1 MLEGLVIDDDQVVLA
16 GLEAV
21 AKINVPA
28 PNPDVVGE
36 KSDALHTDEETED
49 TVSDTP
55 LLDKRKRAP
64 ALKSPFVDFG
74 SADVGSTPMELMSS
88 GSQSAGDDRDFKMVT
103 YVKGLYALNDA
114 FADPMPPEDGSKTF
128 TVDEALLVMGFGNFH
143 VLVLCYAGMAWISE
157 AMEMMLLS
165 FVGPALRS
173 AWGISSHQQSLITS
187 VVFGGMLVGAYSW
200 GIVSDKYGRRK
211 GFLMTA
217 MVTAGAG
224 FMSALAPNYL
234 TLLIFRCLVG
244 VGLGGGPVL
253 SSWFLE
259 FIPAPNRGT
268 WMVIFSAFWTLGTI
282 FEASIA
288 WFVMPTLGWR
298 WLLAISSIPSSLL
311 LLFYWVAPESPRFL
325 CSKGRTAEALN
336 VLEKIAR
343 MNKAKLPPGILV
355 SDHQI
360 ELQEK
365 NTPSEEE
372 DTRLL
377 PSVGGESTISKTT
390 DTKTGAF
397 SSLLVLLSPKLIRS
411 TLLLWFVFFGN
422 AFSYYGLVLLTSELN
437 NGHSKCYQSNLQ
449 SSKSQDVNYRDIF
462 ITSFAE
468 LPGLLIAAF
477 TIYPTSVRTSGVG
490 LASSV
495 GRIGGMTCPLVAI
508 GLIHGCH
515 QTEAVILFEI
525 VVFLSGISVLLFP
538 FETKGR
544 ELSDHVHVAT
554 LNQLESSVV

>member
-1 MLEGLVIDDDQVVLA
+1 
-16 GLEAV
+16 
-21 AKINVPA
+21 
-28 PNPDVVGE
+28 
-36 KSDALHTDEETED
+36 
-49 TVSDTP
+49 
-55 LLDKRKRAP
+55 
-64 ALKSPFVDFG
+64 
-74 SADVGSTPMELMSS
+74 
-88 GSQSAGDDRDFKMVT
+88 
-103 YVKGLYALNDA
+103 
-114 FADPMPPEDGSKTF
+114 MPPEDDSKTY
-128 TVDEALLVMGFGNFH
+128 TVDEALVAVGFGYFH
-143 VLVLCYAGMAWISE
+143 VLVFSYAGMAWISE

-165 FVGPALRS
+165 FVGPALQS
-173 AWGISSHQQSLITS
+173 VWGISSHQQSLITS
-187 VVFGGMLVGAYSW
+187 VVFAGMLVGAYSW
-200 GIVSDKYGRRK
+200 GIVSDKHGRRK

-224 FMSALAPNYL
+224 FLSALAPNYT
-234 TLLIFRCLVG
+234 TLIIFRCLVG
-244 VGLGGGPVL
+244 VGLGGGHVL

-282 FEASIA
+282 FEASLA

-298 WLLAISSIPSSLL
+298 WLLALSSIPSSLL

-325 CSKGRTAEALN
+325 CLKGRTTEALG

-343 MNKAKLPPGILV
+343 LNRTKLPPGILV

-365 NTPSEEE
+365 NPPSE

-377 PSVGGESTISKTT
+377 SP
-390 DTKTGAF
+390 TGNHDATPKAMDSETGTF
-397 SSLLVLLSPKLIRS
+397 SSLLVLLSPKLVRS

-437 NGHSKCYQSNLQ
+437 NGHSKCMANKLQ
-449 SSKSQDVNYRDIF
+449 SEKSLDVSYRDIF

-477 TIYPTSVRTSGVG
+477 TVDKLGRKGSMSTMFFACCIFLFPLVIHQRRDLTTGLLFGARTCITATFTIVYIYAPEIYPTSVRTSGVG

-515 QTEAVILFEI
+515 QTAAVILFEI
-525 VVFLSGISVLLFP
+525 VIFLSGICVLLFP
-538 FETKGR
+538 LETKGR
-544 ELSDHVHVAT
+544 ELTDHIAT
-554 LNQLESSVV
+554 SNN

>member
-1 MLEGLVIDDDQVVLA
+1 
-16 GLEAV
+16 
-21 AKINVPA
+21 
-28 PNPDVVGE
+28 
-36 KSDALHTDEETED
+36 
-49 TVSDTP
+49 
-55 LLDKRKRAP
+55 
-64 ALKSPFVDFG
+64 
-74 SADVGSTPMELMSS
+74 
-88 GSQSAGDDRDFKMVT
+88 
-103 YVKGLYALNDA
+103 
-114 FADPMPPEDGSKTF
+114 MPPEDGSKTF

-372 DTRLL
+372 DRRLL

-477 TIYPTSVRTSGVG
+477 TVDRLGRKRSMSTMFFVCCVFLFPLVIHQPQNLTTALLFGARTCITATFTIVYIYAPEIYPTSVRTSGVG